1 MEGTTSPS
9 GARTAALVDELRSQQ
24 RVLARAQAHSA
35 ELMVEFAEARRTM
48 DEYLIADRKAAGGDA
63 RFKAGEF
70 AAREISM
77 AVKGSKYTVQRTAAM
92 AHRLK
97 TESPDTSDAWQVGDI
112 DQDKAI
118 RINRALRRLV
128 FDKSKQLLNTV
139 VVDVATQRTPE
150 ILDRWLNQFIAQVEP
165 DQTDERLRRSLEDR
179 YVSVRPDIDG
189 VSFLSAAMSSV
200 DATAVDQVLTALAAA
215 AGPGDLRTQ
224 QQRRADALVDVLL
237 GRVSNG
243 CHVTWDTNDDADD
256 HLDDGANDRDDANH
270 RDDNTCVVTDRD
282 PNGAVTRDPAA
293 NPDRALAGEDWDAH
307 DWELPASA
315 FRPDPLAPP
324 SDAPAPPK
332 PIGSA
337 RVTACPGTG
346 QPRPL
351 PVTIGVVVSIQS
363 LCGYSNN
370 PGQLIDRSC
379 LVPADTIRDL
389 AAQPGTLFYRLLT
402 DETGNLLDVTEMG
415 RFPSRKLGL
424 TAAGRN
430 LPRPALSLALACLE
444 PDILLVIRRRAPT
457 RLRYGRAGSEPGRR
471 PRPPAGW
478 PAESTRPPRRARW
491 SGSRRRG

>member
-1 MEGTTSPS
+1 M
-9 GARTAALVDELRSQQ
+9 
-24 RVLARAQAHSA
+24 
-35 ELMVEFAEARRTM
+35 
-48 DEYLIADRKAAGGDA
+48 
-63 RFKAGEF
+63 AGEF

-97 TESPDTSDAWQVGDI
+97 TESPDTWDAWQVGDI

-150 ILDRWLNQFIAQVEP
+150 ILGRWLNQFIAQVEP

-224 QQRRADALVDVLL
+224 QQRRADARVDVLL
-237 GRVSNG
+237 GRLSNG
-243 CHVTWDTNDDADD
+243 CHVTWDTNDDD
-256 HLDDGANDRDDANH
+256 HLDD

-332 PIGSA
+332 PKGSA

-379 LVPADTIRDL
+379 LNAT
-389 AAQPGTLFYRLLT
+389 
-402 DETGNLLDVTEMG
+402 
-415 RFPSRKLGL
+415 
-424 TAAGRN
+424 
-430 LPRPALSLALACLE
+430 
-444 PDILLVIRRRAPT
+444 
-457 RLRYGRAGSEPGRR
+457 
-471 PRPPAGW
+471 
-478 PAESTRPPRRARW
+478 
-491 SGSRRRG
+491 